1 MLGSPIGVRSIRLVA
16 CHDCDLLQELGA
28 VPEGGS
34 ARCRRCGALLRKRPR
49 NGLEHTLALAFAAA
63 ILFVVANS
71 FPFLSFDMKGRV
83 TQTNV
88 VAGIID
94 LYQGGKAEIAALVA
108 VTIEI
113 APAAQLTLLLYI
125 LVPLRMGRIPWKFP
139 RAFRALRLAQSWS
152 MIEVFLIGIMV
163 AITKLTGMA
172 SIVPG
177 LALWSFALL
186 MFVLAGAMASFDP
199 ESTWERVEALR

>member
-1 MLGSPIGVRSIRLVA
+1 M
-16 CHDCDLLQELGA
+16 DCDLLHQLGA
-28 VPEGGS
+28 VPKGGT
-34 ARCRRCGALLRKRPR
+34 ARCRRCGSVLSKRPR
-49 NGLEHTLALAFAAA
+49 NSLERTLAMALAAT

-108 VTIEI
+108 LTIEI
-113 APAAQLTLLLYI
+113 APAAQLTLLLYL

-139 RAFRALRLAQSWS
+139 HAFRLLRHAQSWS
-152 MIEVFLIGIMV
+152 MIEVFLIGIAV
-163 AITKLTGMA
+163 AITKLMGMA

-177 LALWSFALL
+177 LALWSFAFL
-186 MFVLAGAMASFDP
+186 MFVLAGAMAAFDP
-199 ESTWERVEALR
+199 ESVWERVEALR